1 MSILNISELLQYG
14 ERITLECKKSQ
25 NDLPASVWETYSS
38 FANTSG
44 GVILLGIKENLKE
57 PNPQKRFTPTGITN
71 PDKIIRDFWNTVNNS
86 SKVSASI
93 LVDSNVGVDE
103 YQGSTI
109 IWIEVPP
116 ASYKQ
121 RPVYI
126 NGNPLNGTFKRNFE
140 GDYHCTEDE
149 VKAMLRDASDS
160 GNDGGILDGYT
171 MDDLDAETLKAYRI
185 RFERQNPD
193 HVYNGYDDKEFL
205 RNLGGYA
212 TDRSTKKEGLTTAG
226 LLMFG
231 KGLPIRERF
240 DNFRLDYIDKTNLIP
255 GSRWSDRLTYDGTW
269 ENNLYNFF
277 SRVIPKLVS
286 DIKRP
291 FKLEGITRIDD
302 TPVHKAIREAV
313 VNMMIHSDYH
323 ITGVLK
329 IEKND
334 NGFLFSN
341 PGNLKLPILSI
352 YEGDHSVA
360 RNPKI
365 QTFFR
370 MIGMGDNI
378 GSGFPTIL
386 SAWGE
391 ENWRKPDLSENPD
404 LREVTLRLLTIS
416 LMPAECSSFLQ
427 SHFGLAYTQ
436 LERNE
441 QIILGTAHLE
451 NGVSNTRLQTILNL
465 HSTDVGKL
473 LSHLVEQNM
482 LVINSRGRWT
492 TYSINDDYVIEPE
505 QTTFDTLQTAYDQLN
520 ETDKVIYEYI
530 RANGS
535 ITAKKVVEI
544 TRISTQQGASNA
556 LGRLIDRNLVKP
568 VRRGRSFIYELL

>member
-1 MSILNISELLQYG
+1 MGVVNISELLQYG
-14 ERITLECKKSQ
+14 ERLTLECKKSQ
-25 NDLPASVWETYSS
+25 DDLPVAVWETYSS

-44 GVILLGIKENLKE
+44 GIILLGIKENTKE
-57 PNPQKRFTPTGITN
+57 LDMHKRFTPTRITN
-71 PDKIIRDFWNTVNNS
+71 PDKIIHDFWNTINNR
-86 SKVSASI
+86 SKVSVNI
-93 LVDSNVGVDE
+93 LVDSNVG
-103 YQGSTI
+103 TI
-109 IWIEVPP
+109 DYCGNTVIWIEVPP

-171 MDDLDAETLKAYRI
+171 MDDIDLETLKAYRV
-185 RFERQNPD
+185 RFEHQNPD

-205 RNLGGYA
+205 RHLGGYA
-212 TDRSTKKEGLTTAG
+212 TDRNTKKEGLTTAG

-231 KGLPIRERF
+231 KGLPIRDRF
-240 DNFRLDYIDKTNLIP
+240 DNFRLDYIDKTNLSD
-255 GSRWSDRLTYDGTW
+255 GSRWSDRLTYDGAW
-269 ENNLYNFF
+269 ENNLYTFF
-277 SRVIPKLVS
+277 SRILPKLVS

-291 FKLEGITRIDD
+291 FKLEGMTRIDD

-329 IEKND
+329 VEKND

-427 SHFGLAYTQ
+427 NHFGSAYAQ

-441 QIILGTAHLE
+441 QIILGTAYLE

-473 LSHLVEQNM
+473 LSHLVDQNM
-482 LVINSRGRWT
+482 LIVNSRGRWT
-492 TYSINDDYVIEPE
+492 TYAINSEYIPEPE
-505 QTTFDTLQTAYDQLN
+505 QTTFDTLETVYDMLN
-520 ETDKVIYEYI
+520 ETDRAIYEYI

-544 TRISTQQGASNA
+544 TRIKTQQGASNA
-556 LGRLIDRNLVKP
+556 LGRLVDRNLVKA
-568 VRRGRSFIYELL
+568 VRRGRSFIYELR

>member
-1 MSILNISELLQYG
+1 MSIVNISELLQYG
-14 ERITLECKKSQ
+14 ERLTLECKKSQ
-25 NDLPASVWETYSS
+25 DDLPVAVWETYSS

-44 GVILLGIKENLKE
+44 GIILLGIKENTKE
-57 PNPQKRFTPTGITN
+57 LDWQKRFTPTRITN
-71 PDKIIRDFWNTVNNS
+71 PDKIIHDFWNTINNRG
-86 SKVSASI
+86 KVSVNI
-93 LVDSNVGVDE
+93 LVDSNVGTID
-103 YQGSTI
+103 YCDSTI

-171 MDDLDAETLKAYRI
+171 MDDIDLETLRAYRV
-185 RFERQNPD
+185 RFEHQNPE
-193 HVYNGYDDKEFL
+193 HVYNGYTDKEFL
-205 RNLGGYA
+205 RHLGGYA
-212 TDRSTKKEGLTTAG
+212 TDRNTKKEGLTTAG

-231 KGLPIRERF
+231 KGLPIRDRF
-240 DNFRLDYIDKTNLIP
+240 DNFRLDYIDKTNLAD
-255 GSRWSDRLTYDGTW
+255 GSRWSDRLTYDGAW
-269 ENNLYNFF
+269 ENNLYTFF

-291 FKLEGITRIDD
+291 FKLEGMTRIDD

-370 MIGMGDNI
+370 MIGLGDNI

-404 LREVTLRLLTIS
+404 LREVNLRLLTIS

-427 SHFGLAYTQ
+427 NHFGSAYTQ
-436 LERNE
+436 LERDE
-441 QIILGTAHLE
+441 QIILGTAYLE

-473 LSHLVEQNM
+473 LSHLVDQDM
-482 LVINSRGRWT
+482 LVVNSRGRWT
-492 TYSINDDYVIEPE
+492 TYAINSEYTPEPE
-505 QTTFDTLQTAYDQLN
+505 QTTFDTLETVYDMLN
-520 ETDKVIYEYI
+520 ETDRVIYDYI

-544 TRISTQQGASNA
+544 TRIKTQQGASNA
-556 LGRLIDRNLVKP
+556 LGRLIDRDLVKA
-568 VRRGRSFIYELL
+568 VRRGRSFIYELV

>member
-1 MSILNISELLQYG
+1 MGVLNIAELLQYG
-14 ERITLECKKSQ
+14 ERLTLECKKSQ
-25 NDLPASVWETYSS
+25 DDLPASVWETYSS

-44 GVILLGIKENLKE
+44 GIILLGIKENTKE
-57 PNPQKRFTPTGITN
+57 PDPLKRFTATHIAN
-71 PDKIIRDFWNTVNNS
+71 PDKIIRDFWNTINNNG
-86 SKVSASI
+86 KVSANI
-93 LVDSNVGVDE
+93 LVDSNVGTSE
-103 YQGSTI
+103 YNGNTI

-121 RPVYI
+121 RPVYL

-160 GNDGGILDGYT
+160 GNDGGMLDGYT
-171 MDDLDAETLKAYRI
+171 MDDVDIDTLKAYRV

-193 HVYNGYDDKEFL
+193 HVFNGYDDKEFL

-231 KGLPIRERF
+231 KGLPIRDRF
-240 DNFRLDYIDKTNLIP
+240 DNFRLDYIDKTNLSP
-255 GSRWSDRLTYDGTW
+255 GSRWSDRLTYDGAW
-269 ENNLYNFF
+269 ENNLYTFF

-291 FKLEGITRIDD
+291 FKLEGMTRIDD

-427 SHFGLAYTQ
+427 NHFGAAYVK

-441 QIILGTAHLE
+441 QIILGTAYLE

-482 LVINSRGRWT
+482 LVVNSRGRWT
-492 TYSINDDYVIEPE
+492 TYSINSEYILEPE
-505 QTTFDTLQTAYDQLN
+505 QTSFNDLQTAYDKLN
-520 ETDKVIYEYI
+520 ETDKLIYDYI

-544 TRISTQQGASNA
+544 TRIQTQQGASNA

>member
-1 MSILNISELLQYG
+1 MDVENIAELLQYG
-14 ERITLECKKSQ
+14 ERLTLECKKSQ
-25 NDLPASVWETYSS
+25 DDLPSSVWETYSA

-44 GVILLGIKENLKE
+44 GIILLGIKENVKE
-57 PNPQKRFTPTGITN
+57 SEMDKRFTPTRITN
-71 PDKIIRDFWNTVNNS
+71 PNKIVKDFWDTINNRK
-86 SKVSASI
+86 KVSTNI
-93 LVDSNVGVDE
+93 LVDANVKVVE
-103 YQGSTI
+103 YCGNNV

-116 ASYKQ
+116 ANYKQ
-121 RPVYI
+121 RPIYI
-126 NGNPLNGTFKRNFE
+126 NENLFNGTFKRNFE
-140 GDYHCTEDE
+140 GDYHCTQDE

-171 MDDLDAETLKAYRI
+171 MDDIDLETLKAYRI
-185 RFERQNPD
+185 KFELQNPD
-193 HVYNGYDDKEFL
+193 HVYNGYDNKEFL
-205 RNLGGYA
+205 RHLGGYA
-212 TDRSTKKEGLTTAG
+212 FERNTKKEGLTTAG

-231 KGLPIRERF
+231 KGLAIRERF
-240 DNFRLDYIDKTNLIP
+240 DNFRLDYIDKTNLLP

-269 ENNLYNFF
+269 ENNLYTFF
-277 SRVIPKLVS
+277 LRVIPKLVS

-291 FKLEGITRIDD
+291 FKLDGMTRIDD

-341 PGNLKLPILSI
+341 PGNLKLPILAI

-370 MIGMGDNI
+370 MIGFGDNI
-378 GSGFPTIL
+378 GSGFPAIL

-391 ENWRKPDLSENPD
+391 ENWRQPDLSENPD
-404 LREVTLRLLTIS
+404 LREVNLRLLTIS

-427 SHFGLAYTQ
+427 QHFGIAYTR
-436 LERNE
+436 LSRDE
-441 QIILGTAHLE
+441 QIILGTAFLE

-473 LSHLVEQNM
+473 LAHLVDQEM
-482 LVINSRGRWT
+482 LEINARGRWT
-492 TYSINDDYVIEPE
+492 TYSINNNYTPEPE
-505 QTTFDTLQTAYDQLN
+505 QTAFEMDESVFDSLN
-520 ETDKVIYEYI
+520 ETDKEIYQYI
-530 RANGS
+530 RANS
-535 ITAKKVVEI
+535 FITTQKVIEI
-544 TRISTQQGASNA
+544 TRINTQQGANNA
-556 LGRLIDRNLVKP
+556 LNRLIERNLVKA
-568 VRRGRSFIYELL
+568 VRRGRSFIYELV

>member
-1 MSILNISELLQYG
+1 
-14 ERITLECKKSQ
+14 
-25 NDLPASVWETYSS
+25 
-38 FANTSG
+38 
-44 GVILLGIKENLKE
+44 
-57 PNPQKRFTPTGITN
+57 
-71 PDKIIRDFWNTVNNS
+71 
-86 SKVSASI
+86 
-93 LVDSNVGVDE
+93 
-103 YQGSTI
+103 
-109 IWIEVPP
+109 
-116 ASYKQ
+116 
-121 RPVYI
+121 
-126 NGNPLNGTFKRNFE
+126 
-140 GDYHCTEDE
+140 
-149 VKAMLRDASDS
+149 
-160 GNDGGILDGYT
+160 
-171 MDDLDAETLKAYRI
+171 MDDIDLETLRAYRV
-185 RFERQNPD
+185 RFEHQNPE
-193 HVYNGYDDKEFL
+193 HVYNGYTDKEFL
-205 RNLGGYA
+205 RHLGGYA
-212 TDRSTKKEGLTTAG
+212 TDRNTKKEGLTTAG

-231 KGLPIRERF
+231 KGLPIRDRF
-240 DNFRLDYIDKTNLIP
+240 DNFRLDYIDKTNLAD
-255 GSRWSDRLTYDGTW
+255 GSRWSDRLTYDGAW
-269 ENNLYNFF
+269 ENNLYTFF

-291 FKLEGITRIDD
+291 FKLEGMTRIDD

-370 MIGMGDNI
+370 MIGLGDNI

-404 LREVTLRLLTIS
+404 LREVNLRLLTIS

-427 SHFGLAYTQ
+427 NHFGSAYTQ
-436 LERNE
+436 LERDE
-441 QIILGTAHLE
+441 QIILGTAYLE

-473 LSHLVEQNM
+473 LSHLVDQDM
-482 LVINSRGRWT
+482 LVVNSRGRWT
-492 TYSINDDYVIEPE
+492 TYAINSEYTPEPE
-505 QTTFDTLQTAYDQLN
+505 KTTFDTLETVYDMLN
-520 ETDKVIYEYI
+520 ETDRVIYDYI

-544 TRISTQQGASNA
+544 TRIKTQQGASNA
-556 LGRLIDRNLVKP
+556 LGRLIDRDLVKA
-568 VRRGRSFIYELL
+568 VRRGRSFIYELV

>member
-57 PNPQKRFTPTGITN
+57 PDPQKRFTPTGITN

-86 SKVSASI
+86 SKVSANI

-103 YQGSTI
+103 YQGGTI
-109 IWIEVPP
+109 IWIDVPP

-240 DNFRLDYIDKTNLIP
+240 DNFRLDYIDKTNLIL

-427 SHFGLAYTQ
+427 SHYGLAYTQ

-492 TYSINDDYVIEPE
+492 TYSINDDYVIAPE
-505 QTTFDTLQTAYDQLN
+505 QTTFDTLQTAYEQLN